1 MPKPAGVTFNR
12 YAAIAGQTLRRALKE
27 EVRAASAVKDALDV
41 RYQKWENGVASESNP
56 LNVNLK
62 Q

>member
-41 RYQKWENGVASESNP
+41 RYQKWENGVAS
-56 LNVNLK
+56 
-62 Q
+62 

>member
-27 EVRAASAVKDALDV
+27 DLRAAALKEGLDL
-41 RYQKWENGVASESNP
+41 RFQKWEKGEPSAAEQLQVS
-56 LNVNLK
+56 LK
-62 Q
+62 K